1 MSADNR
7 ILIHHDGDYWRV
19 WEGSCSVN
27 YYEPPEDA
35 LEFESYD
42 EADHHAQEQAQGMLI
57 LEGGVQILS
66 PEEVFDGLLEQQ
78 EEIKIKLAK
87 QLELIRQKNKPRGNR
102 RD

>member
-7 ILIHHDGDYWRV
+7 ILIFNDGDDWCV
-19 WEGSCSVN
+19 WEGSCSTN
-27 YYEPPEDA
+27 YYEAPEHA
-35 LEFESYD
+35 ERFETYN
-42 EADHHAQEQAQGMLI
+42 EADHYAQEKAQGMLI
-57 LEGGVQILS
+57 LEGGVQVLTH
-66 PEEVFDGLLEQQ
+66 EEVFDGLLEQQ